1 MEKNMSRTL
10 RNLVAVSCAL
20 MAGSAVADEMDTRA
34 YIAPSV
40 NYTVADKDWG
50 VDDAI
55 GFAVAVGKP
64 VSQSFNLELNANF
77 ASHSAKNGSG
87 GAGSLD
93 NTGLSVD
100 ALYFFN
106 RNPDFAPYLVAGV
119 GGLNSRAIGLNE
131 TNFAA
136 NAGIGF
142 MKMFSGVGFR
152 SDVRYRY
159 TDNVGSN
166 PSINPGDWI
175 VSAGLVI
182 PLGAAPVAPA
192 PVAAPAPAPAPMP
205 VAAPAPAPA
214 PVAAPAPV
222 EHTIIKL
229 EGTHFDF
236 DKATLRPAGK
246 EKLDANAVILN
257 AHPEIMIDIVGYTDS
272 VGSAAYN
279 QKLSEKRAMT
289 VKKYL
294 EDKGIAADRMTAK
307 GMGEANP
314 SASNKTK
321 AGRAENRRVE
331 LDEHAK

>member
-1 MEKNMSRTL
+1 MSRTL
-10 RNLVAVSCAL
+10 RNLVAISCAL
-20 MAGSAVADEMDTRA
+20 MAGSAVATEMDTRT

-64 VSQSFNLELNANF
+64 VSESFNVELNANF
-77 ASHSAKNGSG
+77 ASHSAKTGSNNTS
-87 GAGSLD
+87 SLD
-93 NTGLSVD
+93 NIGLSVD

-106 RNPDFAPYLVAGV
+106 RNPDFAPYLVAGI
-119 GGLNSRAIGLNE
+119 GGLNSRAHGLNE

-142 MKMFSGVGFR
+142 MKMFNGVGFR

-182 PLGAAPVAPA
+182 PLGAAPVAPE
-192 PVAAPAPAPAPMP
+192 PAPAPAPAPY
-205 VAAPAPAPA
+205 VAPAPAPA
-214 PVAAPAPV
+214 PYVAPAPAPV
-222 EHTIIKL
+222 EHVIIKL

-246 EKLDANAVILN
+246 AKLDDNAVVLKD
-257 AHPEIMIDIVGYTDS
+257 HPEIMIDITGYTDS
-272 VGSAAYN
+272 VGSTAYN
-279 QKLSEKRAMT
+279 QKLSEKRANT
-289 VKKYL
+289 VKSYL
-294 EDKGIAADRMTAK
+294 ESKGIAADRMTTK
-307 GMGEANP
+307 GMGEADP
-314 SASNKTK
+314 VASNKTK

>member
-1 MEKNMSRTL
+1 MSRTL

-20 MAGSAVADEMDTRA
+20 MAGSAVATEMDTRT

-40 NYTVADKDWG
+40 NYTVADKKWG

-64 VSQSFNLELNANF
+64 VSESLNLELNANF
-77 ASHSAKNGSG
+77 ASHSFKAGSG
-87 GAGSLD
+87 NSGSLD

-106 RNPDFAPYLVAGV
+106 RNPDFAPYLVAGI
-119 GGLNSRAIGLNE
+119 GGLNSRATGLNE

-159 TDNVGSN
+159 TDNVGSK

-192 PVAAPAPAPAPMP
+192 PVAAPAPAPAAAP
-205 VAAPAPAPA
+205 VAAPAPAPAPA

-236 DKATLRPAGK
+236 NKATLRPTGK
-246 EKLDANAVILN
+246 AKLDDNAAVLKD
-257 AHPEIMIDIVGYTDS
+257 HPEIMIDITGYTDS
-272 VGSAAYN
+272 IGSAAYN
-279 QKLSEKRAMT
+279 KKLSEKRAMT

-294 EDKGIAADRMTAK
+294 ESKGIAADRMTAK
-307 GMGEANP
+307 GMGKADP
-314 SASNKTK
+314 VASNKTK

>member
-1 MEKNMSRTL
+1 MSLTL

-20 MAGSAVADEMDTRA
+20 MAGSAVATEMDTRA

-64 VSQSFNLELNANF
+64 VSESFNLELNANF
-77 ASHSAKNGSG
+77 ASHSAKVGSG
-87 GAGSLD
+87 GSGSLD

-106 RNPDFAPYLVAGV
+106 RNPDFAPYLVAGI
-119 GGLNSRAIGLNE
+119 GGLSSRATGLNE

-192 PVAAPAPAPAPMP
+192 PVAAPMP
-205 VAAPAPAPA
+205 VAEPAPAPA

-246 EKLDANAVILN
+246 EKLDANAVVLN
-257 AHPEIMIDIVGYTDS
+257 EHPEIMIDIVGYTDS
-272 VGSAAYN
+272 VGSSAYN

-294 EDKGIAADRMTAK
+294 EAKGIAADRMTAK

-314 SASNKTK
+314 IASNKTK